1 MSHRPSLKFY
11 LATFLG
17 AAFFAVAMQAGAVAL
32 WWAKTAVHTSL
43 HNTCISF
50 ADTAMRSLNFQN
62 IRRSPDEVAGTTG
75 GAYAAITC
83 VATNPAA
90 IAIIM
95 VAGNDQAETTRVAGS
110 LRQKIAGI
118 VNFDP

>member
-1 MSHRPSLKFY
+1 MALRPSQKLY
-11 LATFLG
+11 VATFLG
-17 AAFFAVAMQAGAVAL
+17 PAFFAAALRAGAVAL
-32 WWAKTAVHTSL
+32 WWTKTPVHTSS
-43 HNTCISF
+43 HNVCISF

-75 GAYAAITC
+75 GVYAAITC

-95 VAGNDQAETTRVAGS
+95 VAGNDQPETTRVASS

-118 VNFDP
+118 VSFDP

>member
-1 MSHRPSLKFY
+1 MSHRPSRKLY

-17 AAFFAVAMQAGAVAL
+17 PAFFATALQAGAVAL
-32 WWAKTAVHTSL
+32 WWVKTPVHTSS
-43 HNTCISF
+43 HNACISF

-75 GAYAAITC
+75 GVYTAVTC

-95 VAGNDQAETTRVAGS
+95 VAGNDQAEATRVAGTV
-110 LRQKIAGI
+110 RQKIAGI
-118 VNFDP
+118 VSFDP